1 MRLFQKMKRN
11 EFDEIIRTLNGLTG
25 EFFFHSQK
33 KEGYVKI
40 NRKNKGGK
48 HGLQHKDI
56 RKNVEPAG

>member
-11 EFDEIIRTLNGLTG
+11 EFDEIIRTLWFDRRVLLI
-25 EFFFHSQK
+25 
-33 KEGYVKI
+33 VK
-40 NRKNKGGK
+40 RKSDMLKSLKREGGK